1 MPEKFKEYLLTC
13 YFRDFNIETGDCP
26 LARNSIAH
34 GVSDAADYD
43 EIAAT
48 LPFFIFDQI
57 FYFLPGP
64 KQTDRLHPL
73 ERKAVGRARRLHRGR
88 GQGRGCREKR
98 GLDRESRRPV
108 NVVPPMPAVQGGRRC
123 VRRSQSPVA
132 CRTWTDAQDHGCRL
146 NRLDT
151 IHILESGRE
160 RTSSGAAACL
170 SPKWPPRL
178 SSLLRQPAYHAL
190 RHQVRGVVVDPV
202 ARFRHRHQR
211 QVFFQPAPSV
221 VEAPGNSH
229 RSSRPW
235 NIKTGHFTGG

>member
-73 ERKAVGRARRLHRGR
+73 ERKAVGAPG
-88 GQGRGCREKR
+88 GCTGAEAKVEDA
-98 GLDRESRRPV
+98 GKNGAWIGNP
-108 NVVPPMPAVQGGRRC
+108 
-123 VRRSQSPVA
+123 
-132 CRTWTDAQDHGCRL
+132 DAQ
-146 NRLDT
+146 
-151 IHILESGRE
+151 
-160 RTSSGAAACL
+160 
-170 SPKWPPRL
+170 
-178 SSLLRQPAYHAL
+178 
-190 RHQVRGVVVDPV
+190 
-202 ARFRHRHQR
+202 
-211 QVFFQPAPSV
+211 
-221 VEAPGNSH
+221 
-229 RSSRPW
+229 
-235 NIKTGHFTGG
+235 